1 MAQWV
6 KQLNTKPDE
15 PWSTCQVCMAKK
27 ESQILQI
34 ENDCNKVQLQR
45 ANEFIV
51 YVEACGWR
59 VPYWSR
65 DNSQVSCG

>member
-34 ENDCNKVQLQR
+34 ENDCNKVQYGEQ
-45 ANEFIV
+45 
-51 YVEACGWR
+51 
-59 VPYWSR
+59 
-65 DNSQVSCG
+65 